1 MTYITC
7 EPSVRY
13 EFSPS
18 PVTFMVNGGIM
29 PAIPKD
35 YLKQIKSIV
44 EDIVADIE
52 RSNGHYPTD
61 VIDRVF
67 LEIENNYMQEYDSW
81 ITLPNGASNEHSVN
95 PYIGSLVSR
104 ITGLKVLAY
113 PVKPNSRLIKGYST
127 LGY

>member
-1 MTYITC
+1 MI
-7 EPSVRY
+7 
-13 EFSPS
+13 
-18 PVTFMVNGGIM
+18 NGGIM

-113 PVKPNSRLIKGYST
+113 PVKPNSKLIKGYST

>member
-7 EPSVRY
+7 EPSVKY
-13 EFSPS
+13 ELNPS
-18 PVTFMVNGGIM
+18 PVTFMINGGIL
-29 PAIPKD
+29 PAIPKTS
-35 YLKQIKSIV
+35 LEQIKSIV
-44 EDIVADIE
+44 EDIVAEIE
-52 RSNGHYPTD
+52 RSHGQYPTD

-81 ITLPNGASNEHSVN
+81 ITLPNGSLNEHHVN
-95 PYIGSLVSR
+95 PYIGSLVRR

-113 PVKPNSRLIKGYST
+113 PVKPKSRLIKGYST

>member
-1 MTYITC
+1 MI
-7 EPSVRY
+7 
-13 EFSPS
+13 
-18 PVTFMVNGGIM
+18 NGGIM

-67 LEIENNYMQEYDSW
+67 FGN
-81 ITLPNGASNEHSVN
+81 
-95 PYIGSLVSR
+95 
-104 ITGLKVLAY
+104 
-113 PVKPNSRLIKGYST
+113 
-127 LGY
+127 